1 MTFGT
6 LRTQKK
12 FANVR
17 TSLEPYMPEDTERRL
32 AWLFFPFFRGT
43 AIGVPHNDVAL

>member
-6 LRTQKK
+6 LKTQK
-12 FANVR
+12 VR
-17 TSLEPYMPEDTERRL
+17 ERADVARTYMPEDTERRL